1 MCGRYTLLADEV
13 AIRRRFHIEKPI
25 THYEPSYNIAP
36 TEDVLSVIY
45 DPKRGERRAGFMK
58 WGLVPFWA
66 KDKKRASNM
75 INARS
80 ETIHEKP
87 SFKHLLMRKRCLV
100 VADSFYEWE
109 KDGQERI
116 PHRIQTAQQSLFSF
130 AGLWDMWQGD
140 QGEKLFTCTLLTKD
154 SNPFMENIHHR
165 MPIIL
170 DEAGERDW
178 LEGTFHSNEAVQQF
192 AATYDVEDL
201 TSYIVSSHVNHA
213 RHKDEKCILEV

>member
-1 MCGRYTLLADEV
+1 KVVKDDLSKLSWSAVFFREFIGRSIHSIFGLGKLLYIMAGFTKEKEGLHDFIADTRVIHIDKEGGCLILCGRYTLLAAAV

-100 VADSFYEWE
+100 VAD
-109 KDGQERI
+109 
-116 PHRIQTAQQSLFSF
+116 
-130 AGLWDMWQGD
+130 
-140 QGEKLFTCTLLTKD
+140 
-154 SNPFMENIHHR
+154 
-165 MPIIL
+165 
-170 DEAGERDW
+170 
-178 LEGTFHSNEAVQQF
+178 
-192 AATYDVEDL
+192 
-201 TSYIVSSHVNHA
+201 
-213 RHKDEKCILEV
+213 